1 MRGGKTTI
9 LIAHRISTIEDMDKI
24 IFIDNGRI
32 VAVGKHE
39 ELVSSCEEY
48 KNMVDL
54 QKLDEA
60 VSEKKEE
67 KTHA

>member
-1 MRGGKTTI
+1 
-9 LIAHRISTIEDMDKI
+9 MDKI

-60 VSEKKEE
+60 VEEKKEE
-67 KTHA
+67 TTHA